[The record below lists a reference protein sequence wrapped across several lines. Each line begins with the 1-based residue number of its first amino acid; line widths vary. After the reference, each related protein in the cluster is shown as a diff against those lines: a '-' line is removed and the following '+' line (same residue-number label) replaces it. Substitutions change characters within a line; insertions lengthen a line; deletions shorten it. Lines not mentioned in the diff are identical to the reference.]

1 MNRRRADDDS
11 GLLRRYLEEIS
22 KYPPIPA
29 ERERELEGVVQDGFT
44 TEEKRKEAGPEP
56 QEEAQGGDDE

>member
-1 MNRRRADDDS
+1 MNRRRADEDS

-29 ERERELEGVVQDGFT
+29 EREKELARVIQDRFT
-44 TEEKRKEAGPEP
+44 PEEKRKEA
-56 QEEAQGGDDE
+56 EALARFLLEKLT